1 MNFGKYSAITQSNSA
16 EESDMNNKITLAILF
31 LGSAAL
37 TGCQK
42 QVSPNDAIR
51 EGIRQHLASLKT
63 INLSAM
69 DMNLTK
75 VAITGD
81 SAQAQVEYLPKTGA
95 PPGAGMRVSYSME
108 KHDQQWVVVKTNAAG
123 GAIEHPDPGKN
134 PHLQTSEAPT
144 HGTLPNFR
152 ELIPPN
158 ASASNPTLPPG
169 HPAVSGPP
177 PPEHSDLQ

>member
-1 MNFGKYSAITQSNSA
+1 MNFDKYSAIAQSNSA
-16 EESDMNNKITLAILF
+16 EESDVKKRIILAMLF
-31 LGSAAL
+31 AGSAAL
-37 TGCQK
+37 TACQK

-69 DMNLTK
+69 DMNLTE

-81 SAQAQVEYLPKTGA
+81 SAQAQVEYLPKSGA
-95 PPGAGMRVSYSME
+95 PPGVGMRVSYALE
-108 KHDQQWVVVKTNAAG
+108 KRDQQWVVVKTNAAG

-134 PHLQTSEAPT
+134 PHGQTSQAPT
-144 HGTLPNFR
+144 HGALPNFR

-158 ASASNPTLPPG
+158 ASASNPSRPPG
-169 HPAVSGPP
+169 HPAVSGTSTP
-177 PPEHSDLQ
+177 